1 MVILP
6 VASTA
11 ARDAEVPSGAH
22 PHTTQP
28 KL

>member
-6 VASTA
+6 VASIA

-22 PHTTQP
+22 PLSTPP